1 MAIGRAGTRVA
12 GGPGAHGTGV
22 AHRSGVEYRRV
33 TCGEAKGE
41 QGRITE
47 ATPPSVLVAK
57 SVLVVEDDRHSRQG
71 LRDGLVHRGY
81 AVETA
86 ADGWQAIKTIRERSF
101 EAAIVDLDLPP
112 VHGVDVG
119 GWDLV
124 RIFRAYNPSIA
135 IIVVSAVHDA
145 ALQLNAERLRVAAF
159 LEKPIS
165 LVEVAAI
172 LRGIAS

>member
-1 MAIGRAGTRVA
+1 M
-12 GGPGAHGTGV
+12 
-22 AHRSGVEYRRV
+22 
-33 TCGEAKGE
+33 
-41 QGRITE
+41 
-47 ATPPSVLVAK
+47 
-57 SVLVVEDDRHSRQG
+57 
-71 LRDGLVHRGY
+71 HRGY

-124 RIFRAYNPSIA
+124 RIFRAYNPAIA

-145 ALQLNAERLRVAAF
+145 ALQLRAEQLRVAAF

-172 LRGIAS
+172 LRRIAS